1 MRASPYQYIYV
12 CISMNCS
19 ATNNS
24 RNMYMA
30 EDYNSPQSVYW
41 ALKSLVPLA
50 LPNTHAFWA
59 SPESPYPS
67 GTVSSSVKLLLQPAQ
82 ILCNHPSAWHHFMLS
97 PGQFVA
103 WPMKASQAKYCKFAY
118 SSAFTFNVPTGPLIQ
133 QIGPDNML
141 TLSRDGGATWAMKWK
156 CSTVRYLAASV
167 KGETVPAASVL
178 WRPWVDGAVT
188 VETTLVP
195 PTSRWPDWH
204 TRVHRIRL
212 NKSSSSNFGLE
223 SLHLVEGGFAISRV
237 PCRNQTPVL
246 PLLPDDNNS
255 LSAMRPEAREGIY
268 ATETKAF
275 VLSSAGASG
284 AVGTA
289 KRSGSGPSTSVEHEA
304 MKPDSNTNI
313 KAQRSLIPV
322 VRCEVFDV
330 AVDEEIVLV
339 TSVFAVAAPGV
350 KDGNWETLRE
360 RWLDAPRVHLGGQ
373 GESEGVEDAIRL
385 AA

>member
-1 MRASPYQYIYV
+1 
-12 CISMNCS
+12 
-19 ATNNS
+19 
-24 RNMYMA
+24 
-30 EDYNSPQSVYW
+30 
-41 ALKSLVPLA
+41 
-50 LPNTHAFWA
+50 
-59 SPESPYPS
+59 
-67 GTVSSSVKLLLQPAQ
+67 
-82 ILCNHPSAWHHFMLS
+82 MLS